1 MHPPGLDRE
10 RLALHW
16 RLYGD
21 RSSSTFTFCPI
32 PGSSLS
38 MNQDQGLDWKGS
50 YLLSQFHREALRP
63 PHPNRTGE
71 RERHLKDF
79 RVFLSQS
86 WRPHLSALLGF
97 SCVSG
102 VLGGLQR
109 YLRWPGKG
117 AKEKHKQLVFSY
129 LLMNLYYIHYSDNK
143 QKIKTKQ
150 IQTKIPSSTII
161 NPKHPNIN
169 NYFSLKNNVPGVGLN
184 IYKCYVSNPP
194 RSLRGSTILL
204 LLYFAILTVLTA
216 ICLYFTEESPKSTQ
230 PVVGR
235 IRVWTQVCLAPSP
248 VMLATLVH
256 GWDSLNSVLLPLL
269 MLASSTQLLPAP

>member
-1 MHPPGLDRE
+1 M
-10 RLALHW
+10 
-16 RLYGD
+16 
-21 RSSSTFTFCPI
+21 
-32 PGSSLS
+32 
-38 MNQDQGLDWKGS
+38 
-50 YLLSQFHREALRP
+50 
-63 PHPNRTGE
+63 
-71 RERHLKDF
+71 
-79 RVFLSQS
+79 SQS
-86 WRPHLSALLGF
+86 QRPHLPALLVF

-150 IQTKIPSSTII
+150 IQTKIPSSTVI
-161 NPKHPNIN
+161 NPKHTNIN

-204 LLYFAILTVLTA
+204 LLYFAI
-216 ICLYFTEESPKSTQ
+216 CLYFIKESPKSTK

-235 IRVWTQVCLAPSP
+235 IRV
-248 VMLATLVH
+248 
-256 GWDSLNSVLLPLL
+256 
-269 MLASSTQLLPAP
+269 